1 MIQFFKDSFREI
13 KHVVWPTK
21 IETRKY
27 FFIVVWVLVVFGLYI
42 FIAST
47 LFTNVIFALKDL
59 IK

>member
-13 KHVVWPTK
+13 QHVVWPSSAD
-21 IETRKY
+21 TRKY
-27 FFIVVWVLVVFGLYI
+27 FFIVVWVLVAFGLYV
-42 FIAST
+42 FAAST

>member
-13 KHVVWPTK
+13 GHVVWPTK
-21 IETRKY
+21 EEAKKY
-27 FFIVVWVLVVFGLYI
+27 FFIVIAVLVLFGLYI

-47 LFTNVIFALKDL
+47 LFTNVIFAVRDL